1 MNKVKIAYDYIDKTV
16 EQFLNFYSNTNM
28 LIYRT
33 QLIESMAI
41 LANYYINSQNAIEK
55 GIQLSYSLLEQYY
68 DERKRINKKIFNFK
82 KKYYNE
88 ILIQSTINT
97 LLTLK
102 LIKKKLTE
110 ENE

>member
-1 MNKVKIAYDYIDKTV
+1 MNKVKIAYNYIDKTV

-41 LANYYINSQNAIEK
+41 LANYYINSQNTIEK
-55 GIQLSYSLLEQYY
+55 AIQLSYSLLEEYY
-68 DERKRINKKIFNFK
+68 DERKNINKKFFNFK
-82 KKYYNE
+82 KKYYNR

-97 LLTLK
+97 LLILK
-102 LIKKKLTE
+102 LVKKNLIE